1 MKLKEAIDLLRSS
14 GIESAAYDARALF
27 RQIGGISP
35 SDLVLRDADCSSS
48 ELTEA
53 IERRKRREPLQYI
66 LGEADFYKETYKV
79 TPDCLIPRPDTE
91 LLVDYAVKHLP
102 SGASFIDICTGS
114 GCIAVSTLKNTT
126 ATTALAVDISEA
138 ALNIARHNAERNGV
152 LERVQ
157 FIYADALSAP
167 VAESCFALLSNPPYV
182 TDKAYTELEPE
193 IYFEPK
199 IAFVGGE
206 DGLDFYRR
214 LISLYKSRIAPEGF
228 MAFEIGYDQAEALKA
243 IAKEEALACEILKD
257 YSGND
262 RVAILR
268 HRQPSLL

>member
-1 MKLKEAIDLLRSS
+1 MKLKEAIDLLRSA

-53 IERRKRREPLQYI
+53 IDRRKRREPLQYI
-66 LGEADFYKETYKV
+66 LGEVDFYKETYKV

-206 DGLDFYRR
+206 DGLDFYRHIVPNC
-214 LISLYKSRIAPEGF
+214 LPSLKEGGF
-228 MAFEIGYDQAEALKA
+228 MAFEIGYLQREGITE
-243 IAKEEALACEILKD
+243 IARDNGMSTEIIKD

-262 RVAILR
+262 RVAVLR
-268 HRQPSLL
+268 RK